1 MSNVYTLTSQNIDRT
16 KLTPMLK
23 QYMSIKDKHPG
34 IILFYR
40 LGDFYETFL
49 EDAIITSKALEIT
62 LTSRDAGANGK
73 MAMAG
78 IPVKAVQNYMQKLL
92 SKGYKVAI
100 CEQMEDPATAKGLV
114 KREVTRTISAGTIVE
129 QEYLDANKN
138 NYIASVFIDENKKKF
153 ALAYSD
159 ITTGEFKITQS
170 DLINLEKEIARIEPV
185 EILCRSKKQE
195 LKSFQ
200 IVPELIADISKEK

>member
-138 NYIASVFIDENKKKF
+138 NYT
-153 ALAYSD
+153 Y
-159 ITTGEFKITQS
+159 
-170 DLINLEKEIARIEPV
+170 R
-185 EILCRSKKQE
+185 
-195 LKSFQ
+195 
-200 IVPELIADISKEK
+200 